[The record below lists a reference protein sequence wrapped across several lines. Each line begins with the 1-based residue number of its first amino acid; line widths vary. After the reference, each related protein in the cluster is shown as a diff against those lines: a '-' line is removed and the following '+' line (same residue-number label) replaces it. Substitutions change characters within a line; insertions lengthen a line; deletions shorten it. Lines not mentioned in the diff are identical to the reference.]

1 MRRFLI
7 HGLKKEFIP
16 FVTSIQG
23 WAVQPSV
30 EELESLLSNQ
40 EALAKQMGRS
50 VETESALFTK
60 GKYYKKHGSF
70 VNKGNPVSGKLSGD
84 NSQNPNPIECYR
96 CGKTGHIKKNCRV
109 KLSKVN
115 VANEKEKTEQ
125 SEPKEEIKWE
135 QCFTVEVRDNKAES
149 EPVPVFYNHSNDT
162 KEWILDSGCSHHV
175 TGDESVFTK
184 LQNHDGERV
193 IITADNSTYPVAK
206 EGTVE
211 ISSDDTKLVKLDN
224 VYHVP
229 GLQRNLVSVSQIT
242 NSGKYVLFG
251 PNDVKILDNVK
262 NLEAN
267 VVFTGEKK
275 DSMFVMSVG
284 EAYVKKTS
292 QIDKASIWHARLGH
306 LSYPLLQQISSHK
319 LLEGM
324 PTLQNNSVVRHQ
336 ENVQLSPEHEEQF
349 LNDVINSAQGD
360 SADNE
365 SQGASRSTRERRQP
379 SYLQDYE
386 RLLSCVAFGELD
398 EIASVFTWYC
408 TEISDVKD
416 SSGLWGGSN

>member
-1 MRRFLI
+1 
-7 HGLKKEFIP
+7 
-16 FVTSIQG
+16 
-23 WAVQPSV
+23 
-30 EELESLLSNQ
+30 
-40 EALAKQMGRS
+40 MGRS

-70 VNKGNPVSGKLSGD
+70 VNKSGKLSGD
-84 NSQNPNPIECYR
+84 NSQNHNPIKCYR

-115 VANEKEKTEQ
+115 VANEKEKMEQ

-135 QCFTVEVRDNKAES
+135 QCFTVEVMDNKAES
-149 EPVPVFYNHSNDT
+149 TPAQVFYNHSNDT

-211 ISSDDTKLVKLDN
+211 ISLDDTKLVKLDN

-262 NLEAN
+262 NLEAT

-292 QIDKASIWHARLGH
+292 QIDKASIWHARKGWRCMDPKTH
-306 LSYPLLQQISSHK
+306 KVTTSRDVVFDEVSSYY
-319 LLEGM
+319 
-324 PTLQNNSVVRHQ
+324 PTQNSVVRHQ
-336 ENVQLSPEHEEQF
+336 ENVQLSPEHEDQF

-365 SQGASRSTRERRQP
+365 SQSASRSTRERRQP

-386 RLLSCVAFGELD
+386 LNKLVSFRKFRNKCCSGEFVAR
-398 EIASVFTWYC
+398 
-408 TEISDVKD
+408 IS
-416 SSGLWGGSN
+416 L